1 MLIWQRREKKNGLK
15 SLKEKIFFKSS
26 KGNKLWGILSN
37 PTFQKE
43 KPIIIFCHGFST
55 SKEGRTYVRLEEIL
69 NNSGISTFRF
79 DFFGHGESEG
89 KFEEITTFEAVD
101 DIHNAIKFLKKSGYK
116 KIGLFGSSFGGMAS
130 ILEAGKTDDL
140 YVLALK
146 SPVSDYLGLIHT
158 REDEQEI
165 KKWKEKGIID
175 VTGVDGETRKL
186 NYYFYEEAEKV
197 KAYESAQKIKVPAL
211 IVHGD
216 EDKTVP
222 IEQSKRTANLIEN
235 CRLEIIKGGDHTYSN
250 SEHFE
255 KMLDLISNF
264 IIEQSQN
271 K

>member
-1 MLIWQRREKKNGLK
+1 MLIWQIRVKKNSLK
-15 SLKEKIFFKSS
+15 SLKEKVIFKNS
-26 KGNKLWGILSN
+26 KGNKLCGILSN

-43 KPIIIFCHGFST
+43 KPIIILCHGFST

-69 NNSGISTFRF
+69 NSSGISTFRF

-101 DIHNAIKFLKKSGYK
+101 DIHNAIKFLKESGYI

-130 ILEAGKTDDL
+130 IIEAGKTDEL
-140 YVLALK
+140 YILALK

-158 REDEQEI
+158 RENEQDI
-165 KKWKEKGIID
+165 KRWKEKGVID

-186 NYYFYEEAEKV
+186 NYSFYEEAEKI
-197 KAYESAQKIKVPAL
+197 KAYEAAQKIKIPAL

-216 EDKTVP
+216 EDETVP
-222 IEQSKRTANLIEN
+222 IEQSKRTADSIAN
-235 CRLEIIKGGDHTYSN
+235 CRLEVIEGGDHTYSN

-255 KMLDLISNF
+255 KMLNLISGF
-264 IIEQSQN
+264 IIEQSRD